1 MELVEQKFRKM
12 HADIS
17 HDLTIDVSSLKRTR
31 GNETLHIGERIS
43 NLECLAQETFRSAM
57 RKTRVALDSCAAS
70 PEDFNVI
77 VVCRQGRHR
86 SVATSEPLAEV
97 AQRRTGCT
105 IAGPF
110 HLSRVAWHNRLCYTF
125 EAWSEMHE
133 EKTILFHKFAT
144 WW

>member
-1 MELVEQKFRKM
+1 M
-12 HADIS
+12 HAYIPY
-17 HDLTIDVSSLKRTR
+17 DLAIDVCSLKRTR
-31 GNETLHIGERIS
+31 GNETLHIGEHIS
-43 NLECLAQETFRSAM
+43 NLECLGQETSRSAI
-57 RKTRVALDSCAAS
+57 RKTRAALDSCAAN
-70 PEDFNVI
+70 PEGFHVI
-77 VVCRQGRHR
+77 VVCRQGCHR
-86 SVATSEPLAEV
+86 SVATSKALAEV